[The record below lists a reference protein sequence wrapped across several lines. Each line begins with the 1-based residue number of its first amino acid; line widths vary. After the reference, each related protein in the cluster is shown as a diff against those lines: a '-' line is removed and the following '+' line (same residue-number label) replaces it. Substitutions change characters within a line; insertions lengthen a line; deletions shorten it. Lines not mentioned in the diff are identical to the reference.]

1 MAYIPK
7 NRIQPNL
14 YTAGDEYFIPGT
26 NPNYVGFYYALY
38 TGEKYTGKNQ
48 NDKPNYRL
56 VPIEEYNI
64 QAENN
69 PTKVEVLN
77 NYENLV
83 YGELRNI
90 NNSITVY
97 SPQLYYTQPTEDNY
111 KLGEFQRFFCK
122 KRNEFVYLE
131 ISESDYNKLIQQDT
145 TIYYYNWVPFSI
157 SWTLTGERDKVYY
170 INRNMVLLEEKN
182 KNFYGLG
189 RYLQDDYLKY
199 YKS

>member
-26 NPNYVGFYYALY
+26 NPNYIGYYYKLY
-38 TGEKYTGKNQ
+38 TGEKYTGKNP

-56 VPIEEYNI
+56 SPIEEYNI

-83 YGELRNI
+83 YGELKNT

-97 SPQLYYTQPTEDNY
+97 PPQLYYTQPTEGNY

-131 ISESDYNKLIQQDT
+131 ISESDYNKLIQQDV
-145 TIYYYNWVPFSI
+145 TIYYYNWEPFNI
-157 SWTLTGERDKVYY
+157 PWTLTGEKDKVYY

-182 KNFYGLG
+182 KNFYGFS
-189 RYLQDDYLKY
+189 RYLQEEYLKY